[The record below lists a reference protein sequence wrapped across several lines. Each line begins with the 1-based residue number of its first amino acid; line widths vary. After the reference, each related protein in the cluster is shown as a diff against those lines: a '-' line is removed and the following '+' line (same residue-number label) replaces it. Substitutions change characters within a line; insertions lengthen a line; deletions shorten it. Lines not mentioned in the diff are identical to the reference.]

1 MKKCRIQRA
10 HQGGPVRVWMMSQIQ
25 IRNQSW
31 WKEGVRLVKR
41 NSRYNANRIGSK
53 SSRNNLRYTPF
64 SSEDRAQTKSQDL
77 LRAFFTKTTT

>member
-25 IRNQSW
+25 IRSQSW

-41 NSRYNANRIGSK
+41 NSKYNTNRI
-53 SSRNNLRYTPF
+53 
-64 SSEDRAQTKSQDL
+64 D
-77 LRAFFTKTTT
+77 